1 MNIFILHPVTCLLS
15 FFSFFLHFCLIP
27 SLVGS
32 LPNIQPLAVSVSG
45 HSKGRRRDFRV
56 VHLVQTAQD
65 LGRREHP
72 PSDVLGKTLVSVAWT
87 GSGRGQRK

>member
-1 MNIFILHPVTCLLS
+1 MNIFTLHPATCLLS
-15 FFSFFLHFCLIP
+15 FFSFFLHLCLIP
-27 SLVGS
+27 SHVGS
-32 LPNIQPLAVSVSG
+32 LPNIQTLTVSG
-45 HSKGRRRDFRV
+45 HSKGRCRDFSV
-56 VHLVQTAQD
+56 VQLAQTARD